1 MIVSQVEKDMR
12 EDFGR
17 PYGTVNQIARHFGRS
32 KAWAAKLV
40 EGLPCI
46 PAVERGNR
54 YHTKDIAEKL
64 MKEVKY
70 I

>member
-1 MIVSQVEKDMR
+1 MILSQVEKDMR
-12 EDFGR
+12 ED
-17 PYGTVNQIARHFGRS
+17 FGRS

-46 PAVERGNR
+46 PAAERGNR